1 LSGFRSHFGDA
12 EIPTPGRGAALVF
25 LLLTC
30 MGLAALTP
38 CVLLPEWRKYEAL
51 DRTAQIEQHK
61 LDRLNRRIDAE
72 QTRLDAL
79 CRDPGAVARLAQR
92 DLGYHRKGMRSIPVS
107 AAVLP
112 QEADD
117 DFRPVPVTP
126 PSLVRKA
133 VAFLPELDYDQ
144 IFCDR
149 ETRPIVMLMSIGLI
163 VTAFAVFHPQRD

>member
-1 LSGFRSHFGDA
+1 MSRFRSHFADA

-25 LLLTC
+25 LLLTS

-38 CVLLPEWRKYEAL
+38 CVLLPEWRKYELL
-51 DRTAQIEQHK
+51 DRAAQIEQYK
-61 LDRLNRRIDAE
+61 LDRLNQRIVAE

-92 DLGYHRKGMRSIPVS
+92 DLGYRRKGMRSIPV
-107 AAVLP
+107 AAMTVP
-112 QEADD
+112 DEPGEM
-117 DFRPVPVTP
+117 FRPLPVTP
-126 PSLVRKA
+126 PAVVLRA
-133 VAFLPELDYDQ
+133 VAFLPELDYDR

-163 VTAFAVFHPQRD
+163 VTAFAVFHPHRD